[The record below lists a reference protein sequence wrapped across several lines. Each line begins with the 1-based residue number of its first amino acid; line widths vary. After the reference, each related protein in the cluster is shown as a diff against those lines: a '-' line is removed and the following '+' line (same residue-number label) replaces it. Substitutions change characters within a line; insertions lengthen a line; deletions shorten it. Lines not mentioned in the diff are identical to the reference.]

1 MAQAWRWSFTPTGA
15 RTHGREAQK
24 LALNNQAKTEVIE
37 WAIVMLLSGCSGG
50 WQVNT
55 SECFIKWPR
64 RRDQTAPDGNQRFPD
79 ST

>member
-1 MAQAWRWSFTPTGA
+1 MAQAWCWSFTPTGA

-37 WAIVMLLSGCSGG
+37 WAIVMLLSGFLEDGKSTLL
-50 WQVNT
+50 NASST
-55 SECFIKWPR
+55 WPR
-64 RRDQTAPDGNQRFPD
+64 RRDQTAPDGNQHFPD